1 MEDSDNNAFRFEKRS
16 AHLKGQKYT
25 IIRNQGE
32 TDANKTQNLGMYVA
46 TDTFFLRS
54 SDIKTEV

>member
-1 MEDSDNNAFRFEKRS
+1 MLLDSKKGRS
-16 AHLKGQKYT
+16 LERAKVT